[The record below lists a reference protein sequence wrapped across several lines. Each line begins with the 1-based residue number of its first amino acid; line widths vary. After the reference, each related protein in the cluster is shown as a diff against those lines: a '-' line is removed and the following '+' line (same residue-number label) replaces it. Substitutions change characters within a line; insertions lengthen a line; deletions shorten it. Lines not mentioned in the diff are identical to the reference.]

1 MRSLMLRQYEVQVM
15 KQERLS
21 NKSVAIDPGVDIEFS
36 DCPKLLL
43 SWDNNPAV
51 KYPAFKYP
59 SPRSDSS
66 GMYKS

>member
-1 MRSLMLRQYEVQVM
+1 M

-51 KYPAFKYP
+51 KYPAVKYPAFKYP